1 MCDLCCAC
9 CLAWCCAVASNLTTV
24 NSCGVQVKDDSCG
37 QDCRD
42 DTTADYKA
50 MQDALTATGRPM
62 VLSIE
67 GWEDV
72 RVISAGGHGQTKR
85 VGHDIGKNWLLTAAF
100 EMDPDSDCADWYVGN
115 NRNRPWYSIVT
126 EIDLSSGLWPYAH
139 NGSNGSGGGFWN
151 DMEYV
156 RRIMA

>member
-1 MCDLCCAC
+1 M
-9 CLAWCCAVASNLTTV
+9 
-24 NSCGVQVKDDSCG
+24 QVKDDSCG

-50 MQDALTATGRPM
+50 MQEALAATGRQI

-85 VGHDIGKNWLLTAAF
+85 VGHDIG
-100 EMDPDSDCADWYVGN
+100 N
-115 NRNRPWYSIVT
+115 NVNRPWTSVVS

-139 NGSNGSGGGFWN
+139 NGSKFGSGNGFWN
-151 DMEYV
+151 DMDILV
-156 RRIMA
+156 RKSFGMHSVYCWSHVQS